1 MIFLWKGAN
10 ILYRHCTTEKTA
22 AQQRLFERTLL
33 EATHHQPYQDI
44 SVSQLCQLS
53 GLSRKTFYRL
63 FENKEDVL
71 VALIDHTIME
81 YETFIGPSDSIGK
94 NILNEP
100 MNYFAYWRCHK
111 QLLDILAKTNK
122 TALLLERSVDHIL
135 REQREVR
142 AHFGVDQEPYAE
154 DALMFYVSGMMSL
167 VIRWYQS
174 DFARPES
181 EMAELLNRLL
191 YTPPVKH
198 AKYISK

>member
-1 MIFLWKGAN
+1 M
-10 ILYRHCTTEKTA
+10 YRHCTTEKTA

-33 EATHHQPYQDI
+33 ETTKQQPYQDI

-71 VALIDHTIME
+71 VALIDHTLME
-81 YETFIGPSDSIGK
+81 YEYFVGPSDSIGRD
-94 NILNEP
+94 ILNEP
-100 MNYFAYWRCHK
+100 MNLFAFWRRNK
-111 QLLDILAKTNK
+111 QLLDILDKTNK
-122 TALLLERSVDHIL
+122 TALLLDRTVDHIL

-154 DALMFYVSGMMSL
+154 DALLFYISGMMSL

-174 DFARPES
+174 GFARPES
-181 EMAELLNRLL
+181 EMADLLNRLL
-191 YTPPVKH
+191 YAPPVKC

>member
-1 MIFLWKGAN
+1 M
-10 ILYRHCTTEKTA
+10 YRHCTTEKTA

-33 EATHHQPYQDI
+33 ETTKEQPYQDI

-81 YETFIGPSDSIGK
+81 YEYFDGPSDSIGRD
-94 NILNEP
+94 ILNEP
-100 MNYFAYWRCHK
+100 MNFFAFWRCHK
-111 QLLDILAKTNK
+111 TLLDILNETNK
-122 TALLLERSVDHIL
+122 TALLLERTVDHIL

-154 DALMFYVSGMMSL
+154 DALLFYISGMMSL

-174 DFARPES
+174 GFARPES
-181 EMAELLNRLL
+181 EMADLLNRLL
-191 YTPPVKH
+191 YAPPVKC

>member
-1 MIFLWKGAN
+1 M
-10 ILYRHCTTEKTA
+10 YRHCTTEKTA

-33 EATHHQPYQDI
+33 ETTKQQPYQDI

-71 VALIDHTIME
+71 VALIDHTLME
-81 YETFIGPSDSIGK
+81 YEYFVGPSDSIGRD
-94 NILNEP
+94 ILNEP
-100 MNYFAYWRCHK
+100 MNLFAFWRRNK
-111 QLLDILAKTNK
+111 QLLDILDETNK
-122 TALLLERSVDHIL
+122 TALLLERTVDHIL

-154 DALMFYVSGMMSL
+154 DALLFYISGMMSL

-174 DFARPES
+174 GFARPES
-181 EMAELLNRLL
+181 EMTDLLNRLL
-191 YTPPVKH
+191 YAPPVKC